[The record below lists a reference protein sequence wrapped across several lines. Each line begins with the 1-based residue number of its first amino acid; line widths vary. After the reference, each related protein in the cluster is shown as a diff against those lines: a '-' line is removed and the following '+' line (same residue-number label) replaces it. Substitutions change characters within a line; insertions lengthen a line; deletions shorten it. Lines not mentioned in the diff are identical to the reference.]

1 MNIICNFIS
10 IRRTGQGLFVTH
22 GQNSNVSLVKT
33 LYVAIQQNISV
44 VRDRQNMGESLFGKL
59 RDVLS
64 REKTSDITSPVNVM
78 NSPATL
84 ARIGLATGNPAGTV
98 LPGQNSAVPG
108 MPVAEIQQVPSSSA
122 IAPVGIQFFAEVPS
136 QQCANEIVSISQG
149 AHNCLSAE
157 AQPVGDSLWTVA
169 ITLCMTPVP
178 QEIHAIET
186 VFQTWAQKLGGASKG
201 WGLSQNQ
208 TA

>member
-1 MNIICNFIS
+1 
-10 IRRTGQGLFVTH
+10 
-22 GQNSNVSLVKT
+22 
-33 LYVAIQQNISV
+33 
-44 VRDRQNMGESLFGKL
+44 MGESLFGKL

-64 REKTSDITSPVNVM
+64 REKTSDIDGPLYDT
-78 NSPATL
+78 NSPANL
-84 ARIGLATGNPAGTV
+84 ARIGLATGNRPATV

-108 MPVAEIQQVPSSSA
+108 LPVPETQQAPSSQA

-136 QQCANEIVSISQG
+136 QQCANEIVSISQV
-149 AHNCLSAE
+149 AQNCLSAE
-157 AQPVGDSLWTVA
+157 AQPAGDNLWTVA

-201 WGLSQNQ
+201 WGLSQNRLPEG
-208 TA
+208 AP